1 MSPAGDVTRCLQRLK
16 EGDRSAAQ
24 DLWQRYYARLVNLAW
39 QHLRGAVRRAA
50 DEEDVALS
58 AFDSFCRRAGEGRFP
73 RLDDS
78 GDLWQVLVTITVRKA
93 ADLAN
98 HERRQK
104 RGGGAVVAASE
115 LGDDGAAFAE
125 VISREPDPALAAEV
139 AENCR
144 WLLEALGD
152 DVLRAVALAKMEGET
167 NKAIAARLGV
177 AEITIERKLAG
188 CREILEKCLGS

>member
-1 MSPAGDVTRCLQRLK
+1 MSLDGDVTRWIQRLK

-24 DLWQRYYARLVNLAW
+24 DLWQRYYAGLVRLARDRL
-39 QHLRGAVRRAA
+39 HGAVRRAV

-58 AFDSFCRRAGEGRFP
+58 AFRTFCRRAEEGRFP

-78 GDLWQVLVTITVRKA
+78 DDLWQLLVTITVRKA
-93 ADLAN
+93 ANLAN

-115 LGDDGAAFAE
+115 LGDGETFAE

-144 WLLEALGD
+144 RLLDALGD
-152 DVLRAVALAKMEGET
+152 EVSRTVVLAKMEGET
-167 NKAIAARLGV
+167 NRAIAARLGV
-177 AEITIERKLAG
+177 SEITIERKLAG
-188 CREILEKCLGS
+188 CREILEKFLEQ

>member
-1 MSPAGDVTRCLQRLK
+1 MSLDGDVTRWLQQLK
-16 EGDRSAAQ
+16 QGDRSAAQ
-24 DLWQRYYARLVNLAW
+24 DLWQRYFARLVRLARDR
-39 QHLRGAVRRAA
+39 LRGAVRRVA

-58 AFDSFCRRAGEGRFP
+58 AFKSFCRRAEEGRFP

-78 GDLWQVLVTITVRKA
+78 DDLWQVLVTITIRKA

-98 HERRQK
+98 HERRLK

-115 LGDDGAAFAE
+115 LGDGSTTFAE
-125 VISREPDPALAAEV
+125 MISRDPDPALAAEV

-144 WLLEALGD
+144 RLLDALGD
-152 DVLRAVALAKMEGET
+152 GVLRTVALAKMEGET

-177 AEITIERKLAG
+177 SEVTIERKLAG
-188 CREILEKCLGS
+188 CREILEQCLKS

>member
-1 MSPAGDVTRCLQRLK
+1 MSPNGDVTRWLRRLK
-16 EGDRSAAQ
+16 EGDRAAAQ
-24 DLWQRYYARLVNLAW
+24 DLWQRYCARLVRLARDR
-39 QHLRGAVRRAA
+39 LRRSLRRAR

-58 AFDSFCRRAGEGRFP
+58 AFKSFCRRAEQGCFP

-78 GDLWQVLVTITVRKA
+78 DDLWQVLVTITVRKA

-98 HERRQK
+98 HERRKK

-115 LGDDGAAFAE
+115 LGDGEAFAE
-125 VISREPDPALAAEV
+125 MISREPDPALATEV

-144 WLLEALGD
+144 RLLEALGD
-152 DVLRAVALAKMEGET
+152 EVLRQIAVAKMEGET
-167 NKAIAARLGV
+167 NKAIADRLGV
-177 AEITIERKLAG
+177 SEGTIERKLAG

>member
-1 MSPAGDVTRCLQRLK
+1 MSLDGDITRWLQQLK
-16 EGDRSAAQ
+16 QGNRSAAQ
-24 DLWQRYYARLVNLAW
+24 DLWQRYFARLVRLARDR
-39 QHLRGAVRRAA
+39 LRRSVRRAA

-58 AFDSFCRRAGEGRFP
+58 AFESFCRRAEQGCFP
-73 RLDDS
+73 QLDDS
-78 GDLWQVLVTITVRKA
+78 DDLWQVLVTITVRKA

-115 LGDDGAAFAE
+115 LGDGETFAE
-125 VISREPDPALAAEV
+125 MISREPDPALAAEL

-144 WLLEALGD
+144 RLLDALGEG
-152 DVLRAVALAKMEGET
+152 VLRTVALAKMEGET

-188 CREILEKCLGS
+188 CREILKECLQA